1 VNEELQELMNSN
13 PEWYKNLQYDDVKV
27 FIKANLN
34 NATRCFV
41 VIGYYLKYARDNVLF
56 KEDNYSGIL
65 EFAQVEFGI
74 SKSWASKWMSIND
87 KFSVDGNSPILLEQY
102 RDFSSSKLS
111 EMLYLTD
118 EQLEQVTITTTKAEI
133 REIKSPV
140 KEEVKFSSFSPAKTE
155 EGPSSP
161 LGYKKSVYPP
171 ASLIASK
178 GCGNK
183 HSCFSCSRICQIRQD
198 DRYCVDAPL
207 GHPFSCTTMNVLDSI
222 ENDVGSGCMFI
233 NLELAYHRAGDHEP
247 APCCKECK
255 SKCGYTC
262 GKAAHQVQN
271 VDIEISNPTLIDDLE
286 LSVRTYNCLKRA
298 GIDTVE
304 KLCELQFQE
313 IVCIRNISMKIIGEI
328 NEKLIPFGLKLN
340 LEDRNY
346 EDTIV
351 EDHYPEELI
360 DEVEDITTE
369 NNEWKKPEVGTYIYD
384 VGGNGKITEYKVIT
398 QDCGFSI
405 PYREYFLCEGDEEG
419 PVNISAKSEH
429 WYYAKEEAK
438 KDSWYKGDEIASG
451 LEHDK
456 NPTDIVSEQVDIVSE
471 TDKTVSEPVEV
482 VQADII
488 QTEPEDKEEDEELE
502 TIDPE
507 HYTWRDV
514 DDELDKLTEYVE
526 LYRKNNDTALG
537 RRKSK
542 MRYDAI
548 VLLDKELK
556 KKPVVVKEPELNPI
570 QPELP
575 ILKNNDQRTAFVDAY
590 ETWPVWIETKET
602 EERYY
607 RYDLSDNASM
617 VVKVYY
623 SRLFDYKAIG
633 EKYEDRFKDGWGK
646 EEYYLLKPEKHF
658 RDCETNKSA
667 LIDYLKEVQKK

>member
-1 VNEELQELMNSN
+1 MNEELQELMNSN

-56 KEDNYSGIL
+56 K
-65 EFAQVEFGI
+65 
-74 SKSWASKWMSIND
+74 
-87 KFSVDGNSPILLEQY
+87 
-102 RDFSSSKLS
+102 
-111 EMLYLTD
+111 
-118 EQLEQVTITTTKAEI
+118 
-133 REIKSPV
+133 
-140 KEEVKFSSFSPAKTE
+140 
-155 EGPSSP
+155 
-161 LGYKKSVYPP
+161 
-171 ASLIASK
+171 
-178 GCGNK
+178 
-183 HSCFSCSRICQIRQD
+183 
-198 DRYCVDAPL
+198 
-207 GHPFSCTTMNVLDSI
+207 
-222 ENDVGSGCMFI
+222 
-233 NLELAYHRAGDHEP
+233 
-247 APCCKECK
+247 
-255 SKCGYTC
+255 
-262 GKAAHQVQN
+262 
-271 VDIEISNPTLIDDLE
+271 
-286 LSVRTYNCLKRA
+286 
-298 GIDTVE
+298 
-304 KLCELQFQE
+304 
-313 IVCIRNISMKIIGEI
+313 
-328 NEKLIPFGLKLN
+328 
-340 LEDRNY
+340 
-346 EDTIV
+346 
-351 EDHYPEELI
+351 
-360 DEVEDITTE
+360 
-369 NNEWKKPEVGTYIYD
+369 
-384 VGGNGKITEYKVIT
+384 
-398 QDCGFSI
+398 
-405 PYREYFLCEGDEEG
+405 
-419 PVNISAKSEH
+419 
-429 WYYAKEEAK
+429 
-438 KDSWYKGDEIASG
+438 
-451 LEHDK
+451 
-456 NPTDIVSEQVDIVSE
+456 
-471 TDKTVSEPVEV
+471 EV